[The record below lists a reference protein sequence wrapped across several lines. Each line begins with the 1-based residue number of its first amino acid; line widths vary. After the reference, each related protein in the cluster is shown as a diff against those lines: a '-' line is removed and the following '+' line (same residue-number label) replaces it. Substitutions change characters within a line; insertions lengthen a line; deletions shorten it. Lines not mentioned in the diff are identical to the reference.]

1 LETLLNLE
9 ELIKLKKIKH
19 HYYLRKKCSRKD
31 NEHVNQWN
39 TRAREISAQKN
50 QNKIESS
57 LEPSMTWFEPTTN
70 EFSGKIISK
79 EYARGQVVSSSTRS
93 NKQRVVCK
101 QGDNVKDS
109 GEETNDNVKIVALKQ
124 QYL

>member
-1 LETLLNLE
+1 M
-9 ELIKLKKIKH
+9 
-19 HYYLRKKCSRKD
+19 
-31 NEHVNQWN
+31 NQWN